1 MKKIISIILCTV
13 ILVTMFTVG
22 AFAQE
27 EETTSVT
34 VSQEELEENPS
45 AEEPAPEENDFDYS
59 ENLWLAF
66 QNATMVT
73 VFFPEML
80 IATLLFGIAGPF
92 LSFAAVGYSYA
103 MFFKAIAGVPVDE
116 DYCITF
122 KDGWKEIERLLG
134 VMV

>member
-1 MKKIISIILCTV
+1 MKKIISIILCAV
-13 ILVTMFTVG
+13 MLVTMFTVG

-27 EETTSVT
+27 EETTGVT
-34 VSQEELEENPS
+34 VSQEELDENPS
-45 AEEPAPEENDFDYS
+45 AEETVTEENDFDYS

-92 LSFAAVGYSYA
+92 ISFAAVGYSYV

-122 KDGWKEIERLLG
+122 KDGWKEIERLISG
-134 VMV
+134 VI

>member
-45 AEEPAPEENDFDYS
+45 AEEPA
-59 ENLWLAF
+59 
-66 QNATMVT
+66 T
-73 VFFPEML
+73 
-80 IATLLFGIAGPF
+80 
-92 LSFAAVGYSYA
+92 
-103 MFFKAIAGVPVDE
+103 
-116 DYCITF
+116 
-122 KDGWKEIERLLG
+122 
-134 VMV
+134 

>member
-1 MKKIISIILCTV
+1 MKKIMSIILCAV
-13 ILVTMFTVG
+13 MLVTMFTVG

-34 VSQEELEENPS
+34 VSQEELDENPS
-45 AEEPAPEENDFDYS
+45 AEETVTEENDFDYS

-80 IATLLFGIAGPF
+80 IATLLFGIAGSF
-92 LSFAAVGYSYA
+92 ISFAAVGYSYV

-134 VMV
+134 GIV

>member
-34 VSQEELEENPS
+34 VSQEELDENPS
-45 AEEPAPEENDFDYS
+45 AEETVTEENDFDYS

-92 LSFAAVGYSYA
+92 ISFAAVGYSYA

>member
-1 MKKIISIILCTV
+1 MT
-13 ILVTMFTVG
+13 
-22 AFAQE
+22 
-27 EETTSVT
+27 
-34 VSQEELEENPS
+34 
-45 AEEPAPEENDFDYS
+45 EENDFDYS

-80 IATLLFGIAGPF
+80 LATLIFGIAGPF
-92 LSFAAVGYSYA
+92 LSFAAVGYSYI

-122 KDGWKEIERLLG
+122 KDGWKEIERLISG
-134 VMV
+134 VI

>member
-34 VSQEELEENPS
+34 VSQEELDENPS
-45 AEEPAPEENDFDYS
+45 AEETVTEENDFDYS

-92 LSFAAVGYSYA
+92 ISFAAVGYSYV

-122 KDGWKEIERLLG
+122 KDGWKEIERLMG
-134 VMV
+134 VIV

>member
-1 MKKIISIILCTV
+1 MKKIMSIILCAV
-13 ILVTMFTVG
+13 MLVTMFTVG

-34 VSQEELEENPS
+34 VSQEELDENPS
-45 AEEPAPEENDFDYS
+45 ADETVTEENDFDYS

-92 LSFAAVGYSYA
+92 ISFAAVGYSYV

-134 VMV
+134 GIV

>member
-1 MKKIISIILCTV
+1 MKKIMSIILCAV
-13 ILVTMFTVG
+13 MLVTMFTVG

-45 AEEPAPEENDFDYS
+45 ADETVTEENDFDYF

-92 LSFAAVGYSYA
+92 ISFAAVGYSYV

-134 VMV
+134 GIV

>member
-1 MKKIISIILCTV
+1 MKKIMSIILCAV
-13 ILVTMFTVG
+13 MLVTMFTVG

-34 VSQEELEENPS
+34 VSQEELDENPS
-45 AEEPAPEENDFDYS
+45 ADETVTEENDFDYS

-92 LSFAAVGYSYA
+92 ISFAAVGYSYI

-122 KDGWKEIERLLG
+122 KDGRKEIERLLG
-134 VMV
+134 GIV

>member
-1 MKKIISIILCTV
+1 
-13 ILVTMFTVG
+13 
-22 AFAQE
+22 
-27 EETTSVT
+27 
-34 VSQEELEENPS
+34 
-45 AEEPAPEENDFDYS
+45 
-59 ENLWLAF
+59 
-66 QNATMVT
+66 MVT

-80 IATLLFGIAGPF
+80 LATLIFGIAGPF
-92 LSFAAVGYSYA
+92 LSFAAVGYSYV

>member
-34 VSQEELEENPS
+34 VSQEELDENPS
-45 AEEPAPEENDFDYS
+45 AEETVTEENDFDYS

-92 LSFAAVGYSYA
+92 ISFAAVGYSYV